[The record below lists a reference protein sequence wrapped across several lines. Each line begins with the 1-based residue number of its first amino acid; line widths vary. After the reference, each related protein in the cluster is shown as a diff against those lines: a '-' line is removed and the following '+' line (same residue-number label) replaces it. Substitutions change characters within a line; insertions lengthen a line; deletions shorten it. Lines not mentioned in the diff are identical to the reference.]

1 MSSVAEKLQR
11 KDQRSTAAKQV
22 RLKLV
27 YIDFWSV
34 VKLAFLIWVCLG
46 VVLVV
51 ATILVWIVLFST
63 GVFGSLDSAFQ
74 DILSDPNFT
83 IAGNFGLGQV
93 GLFSLVVAILNV
105 VEEIH
110 AVQDD
115 GRVDRRALEPIVL
128 SDVVA
133 ERRDSSAI
141 DERELSRSTGGRGDS
156 QRQGQ
161 G

>member
-27 YIDFWSV
+27 YLDFWSV

-51 ATILVWIVLFST
+51 AAVLIWIVLFST
-63 GVFGSLDSAFQ
+63 GVFGKLDSAFQ

-93 GLFSLVVAILNV
+93 GLFALVVAILNV
-105 VEEIH
+105 V
-110 AVQDD
+110 V
-115 GRVDRRALEPIVL
+115 GTVL
-128 SDVVA
+128 A
-133 ERRDSSAI
+133 AI
-141 DERELSRSTGGRGDS
+141 ASLLYNLSVRFTGGLLVGFQNS
-156 QRQGQ
+156 
-161 G
+161 

>member
-34 VKLAFLIWVCLG
+34 VKLAFLVWVCLG
-46 VVLVV
+46 IVLVV
-51 ATILVWIVLFST
+51 ATVLIWIVLFST
-63 GVFGSLDSAFQ
+63 GVFGKLDSAFQ

-93 GLFSLVVAILNV
+93 GLFALVVAILNV
-105 VEEIH
+105 V
-110 AVQDD
+110 V
-115 GRVDRRALEPIVL
+115 GTVL
-128 SDVVA
+128 A
-133 ERRDSSAI
+133 AI
-141 DERELSRSTGGRGDS
+141 ASLLYNLSVRFTGGLLVGFQNS
-156 QRQGQ
+156 
-161 G
+161 

>member
-46 VVLVV
+46 IVLVV
-51 ATILVWIVLFST
+51 ATVLIWIVLFST

-93 GLFSLVVAILNV
+93 GLFALVVAILNV
-105 VEEIH
+105 V
-110 AVQDD
+110 V
-115 GRVDRRALEPIVL
+115 GTVL
-128 SDVVA
+128 A
-133 ERRDSSAI
+133 AI
-141 DERELSRSTGGRGDS
+141 ASLLYNLSVRFTGGLLVGFQNS
-156 QRQGQ
+156 
-161 G
+161 